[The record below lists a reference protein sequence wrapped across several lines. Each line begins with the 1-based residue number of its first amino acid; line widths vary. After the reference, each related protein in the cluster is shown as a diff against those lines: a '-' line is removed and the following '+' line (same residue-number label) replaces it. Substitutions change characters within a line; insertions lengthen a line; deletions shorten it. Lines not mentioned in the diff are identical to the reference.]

1 MTVNATS
8 APHDAPER
16 PVEGNPYIGPRPFE
30 DTARERRLF
39 FGRERESADLLS
51 LVMAERLVLFYA
63 PSGAGKSS
71 LINARLLDG
80 LRKEGFVILG
90 KARVGGNLPASMRV
104 DAIDNIYIFNLL
116 RDLEGERADLERL
129 ASRRLPDYLRTRF
142 PATKAPDRV
151 LIIDQFEELFT
162 TYADQ
167 WHKREDF
174 FRQLNQALSDDPRL
188 WLILSMRED
197 AVAALDPYARLL
209 FNRLRVRYR
218 MNYMGHDA
226 ALEAVKKPAEAAGR
240 SYEAGVAEKLVDN
253 LRQMARSQETAEA
266 PRLGEHVEPVQLQ
279 VVCMQ
284 LWEKLATRP
293 GATITL
299 EDVES
304 LGRGAGLG
312 EFVDHALAS
321 FYEQTL
327 AAVLSVTDEISER
340 ELRDWFSHTL
350 ITRDGTRNLLYQ
362 SEHETGGIPN
372 HVVYELERRFLVRGE
387 TRGGGRWVE
396 LVHDRLVE
404 PILEANEAWRRN
416 DPLILAADLWRSERS
431 ATLLLGGAL
440 LAEAQASLE
449 RNPRRYGA
457 LEREFVAASAEA
469 EAKRLEQER
478 LEQEK
483 RRKEAAR
490 ARVIAI
496 AAALTALIMFALA
509 LTTAWFAWRS
519 FASALQQQAAA
530 LSAAL
535 EAQRA
540 WEAEKRAQLA
550 AERAQVE
557 AAAAEAA
564 RAEAEQLNR
573 RIRGD
578 QLASQAALLLTGN
591 PQQALLLAVEA
602 MRLGAAPNRFLSHT
616 IEQSIYDLLNSV
628 GGLPLPIG
636 DDPVALALSPDAQWF
651 ALADARGAVQL
662 WRFGQDGLEPMQ
674 LTPPGAA
681 LTWALAA
688 APDGKRLA
696 AVDNGGTVR
705 LWQTDAPDAPPI
717 VLQTSEEALTMLAF
731 SPEGAS
737 LAAAGADGVV
747 YLWTLTEGKP
757 VLRRL
762 GRHEGGVNA
771 LAFSPRGEWL
781 ASGGADGLVQVWSP
795 EQPGRTFPVAR
806 HEAPISALVFSLDG
820 SRLASGDDVGGLFVF
835 TFSDDLTPAPSG
847 AQPLPGHMARVTA
860 MDFSSNA
867 AWLATGDANGVMR
880 VWSFN
885 NPAQSYATPAH
896 ESYLSG
902 LAFVPGATGDRLV
915 SVGYDGPRI
924 SSVRLWDYT
933 NFGLAPTILRGHE
946 AEINLLATSPAVQGF
961 LTAGYDHSLRV
972 WAIDDLYAQPQTL
985 VAATGLVDALAA
997 APDAGR
1003 LFSIGANFSFVQV
1016 WSMDKGIA
1024 LEQLSTRRESS
1035 LSAIAAS
1042 RDGAI
1047 VAAGDA
1053 TGWVHIW
1060 SADTAAPALSLAAHS
1075 GKVNSVALR
1084 AEEHL
1089 VATAGDDGVV
1099 QLWRF
1104 TESFKEVIENETIV
1118 VQKAPIGV
1126 VQFSP
1131 DGRQLAYAGA
1141 NSVFLQRLDVGE
1153 PAPLRWM
1160 TGSAVVTA
1168 LAFSPDGKL
1177 LVAGDEEGRIWLWNL
1192 EQPTRTPRRWGAHL
1206 NEINAVV
1213 FGENRARLYTV
1224 SADRTVRLW
1233 DLTSSLLT
1241 PVVLRGHT
1249 ASVNDVVFVK
1259 NALVTAAADG
1269 AIRRWLLAPEDLAQR
1284 ACIAIGRNFY
1294 RDEWERFFPDEPCR
1308 STCAGL
1314 PDRCGETSP

>member
-1 MTVNATS
+1 MSAKATNA
-8 APHDAPER
+8 PDAASEGR
-16 PVEGNPYIGPRPFE
+16 VEGNPYIGPRPFE
-30 DTARERRLF
+30 DNPRERRLF

-51 LVMAERLVLFYA
+51 LAMAERLVLFYA

-80 LRKEGFVILG
+80 LRNEGFGVLG
-90 KARVGGNLPASMRV
+90 KARVGGNLPGSVRV
-104 DAIDNIYIFNLL
+104 DAINNIYIFNLL
-116 RDLEGERADLERL
+116 RDLEGERVDLERL
-129 ASRRLPDYLRTRF
+129 ASWRLPDYLKTRF
-142 PATKAPDRV
+142 PPTEAPDRV

-167 WHKREDF
+167 WQKREDF
-174 FRQLNQALSDDPRL
+174 FRQLNQALTEDPRL
-188 WLILSMRED
+188 WVILSMRED

-218 MNYMGHDA
+218 MNYMGYAA
-226 ALEAVKKPAEAAGR
+226 ALEAVKSPAEAAGR
-240 SYEAGVAEKLVDN
+240 PYEAGVAEKLVDN
-253 LRQMARSQETAEA
+253 LRQMARGEETTEA

-284 LWEKLATRP
+284 LWENLAARP
-293 GATITL
+293 GGSITL

-327 AAVLSVTDEISER
+327 AAVLQVTDEVSER
-340 ELRDWFSHTL
+340 ELRDWFSHIL

-362 SEHETGGIPN
+362 SESETGGMPN
-372 HVVYELERRFLVRGE
+372 RVVYELERRFLLRGE

-416 DPLILAADLWRSERS
+416 DPLILAADLWRNERS
-431 ATLLLGGAL
+431 STLLLSGGL

-490 ARVIAI
+490 ARVIAV

-540 WEAEKRAQLA
+540 REAEERAQLA

-573 RIRGD
+573 RIRAD

-602 MRLGAAPNRFLSHT
+602 MRLGAAPDRPLSHT
-616 IEQSIYDLLNSV
+616 VEQSIYELLNGV
-628 GGLPLPIG
+628 GGLPLPTIG
-636 DDPVALALSPDAQWF
+636 GDPVALVLSPDAQWF

-662 WRFGQDGLEPMQ
+662 WRFGQDRLEQMQ
-674 LTPPGAA
+674 LAPPGAA

-696 AVDNGGTVR
+696 AADDGGAVR
-705 LWQTDAPDAPPI
+705 LWRIDALDAPTTLP
-717 VLQTSEEALTMLAF
+717 TSEDALAALAF
-731 SPEGAS
+731 SPDGAS
-737 LAAAGADGVV
+737 LATAGADGVI
-747 YLWTLTEGKP
+747 YLWRLDEGKP
-757 VLRRL
+757 TLRRL

-771 LAFSPRGEWL
+771 LAYGPRGEWL
-781 ASGGADGLVQVWSP
+781 ASGGADGSVQMWSP
-795 EQPGRTFPVAR
+795 EQSGRSFLAAR

-820 SRLASGDDVGGLFVF
+820 RRLASGDDAGGVSVF
-835 TFSDDLTPAPSG
+835 TFVDGLPPAPGG

-860 MDFSSNA
+860 MDFSSNGD
-867 AWLATGDANGVMR
+867 WLATGDANGVMR

-885 NPAQSYATPAH
+885 NPAQSYVTPAH

-902 LAFVPGATGDRLV
+902 LAFVPGAAGDRLV

-924 SSVRLWDYT
+924 SSVRLWDYA

-946 AEINLLATSPAVQGF
+946 AEINLLATSPGVQGF
-961 LTAGYDHSLRV
+961 LTAGYDRSLRV
-972 WAIDDLYAQPQTL
+972 WAIDDLHAQPQTL
-985 VAATGLVDALAA
+985 VAAAGPVNALAA
-997 APDAGR
+997 APDARR
-1003 LFSIGANFSFVQV
+1003 LFSIGAGSPFVQA
-1016 WSMDKGIA
+1016 WSMDEGAA
-1024 LEQLSTRRESS
+1024 LESFITAQEGS
-1035 LSAIAAS
+1035 LSALAAS
-1042 RDGAI
+1042 KDGAV

-1053 TGWVHIW
+1053 GGFVHIW
-1060 SADTAAPALSLAAHS
+1060 TQGAGAPALSWAAHS
-1075 GKVNSVALR
+1075 GRVNSVALAVDER
-1084 AEEHL
+1084 L
-1089 VATAGDDGVV
+1089 LATAGDDGAVH
-1099 QLWRF
+1099 LWRF
-1104 TESFKEVIENETIV
+1104 TEDFSQVAENETIATQKTPVSV
-1118 VQKAPIGV
+1118 VQLGR
-1126 VQFSP
+1126 
-1131 DGRQLAYAGA
+1131 DGSQLAYASA
-1141 NSVFLQRLDVGE
+1141 NAVILQRLDARE
-1153 PAPLRWM
+1153 APPIRWM
-1160 TGSAVVTA
+1160 TGSAEATA
-1168 LAFSPDGKL
+1168 LAFSPDGGTL
-1177 LVAGDEEGRIWLWNL
+1177 AAGDAQGRIWLWSL
-1192 EQPTRTPRRWGAHL
+1192 EQPARAPRRWNAHV
-1206 NEINAVV
+1206 NEINALT
-1213 FGENRARLYTV
+1213 FGADGARLYTA

-1233 DLTSSLLT
+1233 DLSSSLLT
-1241 PVVLRGHT
+1241 PVVLRGHA
-1249 ASVNDVVFVK
+1249 ASVSDVVLAKDSLF
-1259 NALVTAAADG
+1259 TAGADG
-1269 AIRRWLLAPEDLAQR
+1269 AIRRWLLAPGELAQR
-1284 ACIAIGRNFY
+1284 ACIAAGRNLY
-1294 RDEWERFFPDEPCR
+1294 RDEWERFFPNEPCR
-1308 STCAGL
+1308 PTCPEL
-1314 PDRCGETSP
+1314 PDRCRETSP